1 MRKIIIFLTC
11 IVVLILAGC
20 ENGFS
25 INPNPSMTTEVIKPT
40 NTPEVEPITTS
51 SATNSPAVKDNVPE
65 YIMGTWMISYAKN
78 ANTGEDYSL
87 QELYGTGIQYGG
99 TLTFN
104 DDATFKRYIGITT
117 EETDRYEGT
126 YSVQD
131 NVITL
136 NFYNG
141 TINTAIYLRSTQ
153 EIEYYIKDIIE
164 IPIHEYYTK
173 Y

>member
-1 MRKIIIFLTC
+1 
-11 IVVLILAGC
+11 
-20 ENGFS
+20 
-25 INPNPSMTTEVIKPT
+25 
-40 NTPEVEPITTS
+40 
-51 SATNSPAVKDNVPE
+51 
-65 YIMGTWMISYAKN
+65 
-78 ANTGEDYSL
+78 
-87 QELYGTGIQYGG
+87 
-99 TLTFN
+99 LTFN

-117 EETDRYEGT
+117 EESDGYEGT

-141 TINTAIYLRSTQ
+141 TINTAKYLQSTQ

-173 Y
+173 